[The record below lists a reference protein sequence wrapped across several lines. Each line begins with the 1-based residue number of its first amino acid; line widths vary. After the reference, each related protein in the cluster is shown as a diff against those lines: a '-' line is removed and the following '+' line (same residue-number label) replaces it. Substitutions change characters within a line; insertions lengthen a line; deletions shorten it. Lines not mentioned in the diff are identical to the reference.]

1 MSYVD
6 NSAAERRA
14 QEANHYHPT
23 PWLRKWALAETG
35 TFIQSPL
42 RGDTV
47 LRLPAE
53 RPTAAASCNHVSVT
67 TDNLSRNVLHSGIA
81 GGRQDDRRRLILKSY
96 GSRLWSALMSFR
108 NISTTTA
115 HYTPDRSAASIPED
129 MAPPSQSQIPRITTA
144 NGTSGKHQR
153 KCPTD
158 NVKIPQVRIS
168 WTLAPLKFLK
178 YGFIF
183 LSAL

>member
-6 NSAAERRA
+6 DSAAQRRA

-23 PWLRKWALAETG
+23 PWLRKWALVETG

-53 RPTAAASCNHVSVT
+53 WPTAAASCNHVSVT
-67 TDNLSRNVLHSGIA
+67 TDNLSGNVLHSGIA
-81 GGRQDDRRRLILKSY
+81 SGRKEDRRRFILKTYEVHWCHLGILAKQQLITLLTDLLHSVHNRRHSSSNPEPDPQNHY
-96 GSRLWSALMSFR
+96 CWW
-108 NISTTTA
+108 NIQQAPKKSPP
-115 HYTPDRSAASIPED
+115 HED
-129 MAPPSQSQIPRITTA
+129 
-144 NGTSGKHQR
+144 K
-153 KCPTD
+153 
-158 NVKIPQVRIS
+158 VPQVRTS
-168 WTLAPLKFLK
+168 WTLAPLKLLK
-178 YGFIF
+178 CDFIF